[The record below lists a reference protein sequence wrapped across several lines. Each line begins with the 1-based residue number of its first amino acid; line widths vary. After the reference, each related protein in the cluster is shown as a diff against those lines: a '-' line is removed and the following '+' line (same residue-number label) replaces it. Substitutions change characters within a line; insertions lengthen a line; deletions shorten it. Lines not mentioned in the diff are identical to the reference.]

1 MTKKLRDYFPML
13 QTREAILKEINNNE
27 KMWSTFYSWE
37 EERQEEF
44 LDFCT
49 GARGVKVMYDFV
61 SKEILN
67 PESTPERIDE
77 LLSLLLKQEVHVM
90 EVLPNDGTRLADES
104 SLVIMDI
111 VVQLSDGSIANLEIQ
126 KIGYKFPGERSACY
140 SADLLLRQYKRVRS
154 ERKKKF
160 SYKDIKDVYTIV
172 LFENSPAEFKK
183 FPDVYIHSFG
193 QKSDSGLEF
202 NLLQK
207 YVFVALDN
215 FKNIQQN
222 KENKYLINSR
232 LDAWIAFFCIDDP
245 EMIVAII
252 EQYPEFRAYY
262 EQIYDICRN
271 IEGVMDMFS
280 KELQELDRNTVQL
293 MIDEMQEDLKQKG
306 KELDLINQKLGEKN
320 QELDE
325 KNQELNEKNQE
336 LNEKSQEL
344 DEKNQ
349 KLQAA
354 LARIH
359 ELEEEKKKANQ

>member
-1 MTKKLRDYFPML
+1 
-13 QTREAILKEINNNE
+13 
-27 KMWSTFYSWE
+27 
-37 EERQEEF
+37 
-44 LDFCT
+44 
-49 GARGVKVMYDFV
+49 
-61 SKEILN
+61 
-67 PESTPERIDE
+67 
-77 LLSLLLKQEVHVM
+77 M
-90 EVLPNDGTRLADES
+90 EVLPNDGTRLADEA

-172 LFENSPAEFKK
+172 LFENSPEEFKK
-183 FPDVYIHSFG
+183 FPDVYIHTFG
-193 QKSDSGLEF
+193 QKSDTGIEF

-215 FKNIQQN
+215 FKNIQHN

-232 LDAWIAFFCIDDP
+232 LDAWIAFLCMDDP

-252 EQYPEFRAYY
+252 EQYPEFGAYY

-306 KELDLINQKLGEKN
+306 KALDLIN

-325 KNQELNEKNQE
+325 KNQELY
-336 LNEKSQEL
+336 EKSKEL

-354 LARIH
+354 LARIR
-359 ELEEEKKKANQ
+359 ELEGEKKKENH

>member
-1 MTKKLRDYFPML
+1 MT
-13 QTREAILKEINNNE
+13 ILK
-27 KMWSTFYSWE
+27 
-37 EERQEEF
+37 
-44 LDFCT
+44 
-49 GARGVKVMYDFV
+49 
-61 SKEILN
+61 
-67 PESTPERIDE
+67 
-77 LLSLLLKQEVHVM
+77 
-90 EVLPNDGTRLADES
+90 
-104 SLVIMDI
+104 
-111 VVQLSDGSIANLEIQ
+111 
-126 KIGYKFPGERSACY
+126 
-140 SADLLLRQYKRVRS
+140 
-154 ERKKKF
+154 
-160 SYKDIKDVYTIV
+160 
-172 LFENSPAEFKK
+172 
-183 FPDVYIHSFG
+183 
-193 QKSDSGLEF
+193 
-202 NLLQK
+202 
-207 YVFVALDN
+207 
-215 FKNIQQN
+215 IQQN

-354 LARIH
+354 LARIN

>member
-1 MTKKLRDYFPML
+1 
-13 QTREAILKEINNNE
+13 
-27 KMWSTFYSWE
+27 
-37 EERQEEF
+37 
-44 LDFCT
+44 
-49 GARGVKVMYDFV
+49 
-61 SKEILN
+61 
-67 PESTPERIDE
+67 
-77 LLSLLLKQEVHVM
+77 
-90 EVLPNDGTRLADES
+90 
-104 SLVIMDI
+104 
-111 VVQLSDGSIANLEIQ
+111 
-126 KIGYKFPGERSACY
+126 
-140 SADLLLRQYKRVRS
+140 
-154 ERKKKF
+154 
-160 SYKDIKDVYTIV
+160 
-172 LFENSPAEFKK
+172 
-183 FPDVYIHSFG
+183 
-193 QKSDSGLEF
+193 LEF